1 MYLAVRCKVRCTVCH
16 EVFQNDYVGK
26 HTKSKHKDLH
36 APGRQS
42 PVTIELDKFDTR
54 QSIMYMYLILVR
66 VSCMSEYHVLILVR
80 VLIKHHAYEQIN
92 PCQNDFVPKKSCIT
106 QLIEVLDHIGRDLD
120 RGKQIDVLYLDMSKA
135 FDKVSHAKL

>member
-36 APGRQS
+36 APGRKA

-54 QSIMYMYLILVR
+54 QSKAVSPPLPQTSMTAPRYFCMFTILILN
-66 VSCMSEYHVLILVR
+66 SQS
-80 VLIKHHAYEQIN
+80 
-92 PCQNDFVPKKSCIT
+92 S
-106 QLIEVLDHIGRDLD
+106 
-120 RGKQIDVLYLDMSKA
+120 SW
-135 FDKVSHAKL
+135 